1 MITPEESADLT
12 RIRES
17 YRAWLEQ
24 ARRQSDD
31 RRIAARRSPDGGGRR
46 QGEPPR
52 PGGSPEDRRG

>member
-24 ARRQSDD
+24 VRRQSDE
-31 RRIAARRSPDGGGRR
+31 RRVAARRSPDGGGRR